1 VSLRMTGVSHSYE
14 RASPV
19 LENVDLE
26 VGTGETVAIVGPSG
40 SGKTTLLSI
49 LGGLLRPSLGSVTL
63 DGEPVG
69 RPALP
74 PGSVSWVFQTIN
86 LLGRRTAAEN
96 VAVGLLAAGSRSR
109 EVSPAVAEML
119 DRVGLSGFDDRLA
132 MRLSG
137 GQAQRVG
144 VARAMVGDPRF
155 VLADEPTGHL
165 DQSTS
170 VIVAEVLFQARPPAT
185 SLIAATHDRVIAERC
200 QRAYRLVDGQLIPI
214 PA

>member
-1 VSLRMTGVSHSYE
+1 MSLRMTGVSHSYE
-14 RASPV
+14 PGSPV
-19 LENVDLE
+19 LRGVNLE

-49 LGGLLRPSLGSVTL
+49 LGGLLRPSQGSVTL

-69 RPALP
+69 RGGLP

-96 VAVGLLAAGSRSR
+96 VAVGLLAMGSRSR
-109 EVSPAVAEML
+109 DMSPAVTEML
-119 DRVGLSGFDDRLA
+119 HAVGLSGFDDQLA

-144 VARAMVGDPRF
+144 VARAMVGNPRF
-155 VLADEPTGHL
+155 VLADEPTGQL
-165 DQSTS
+165 DHSTS
-170 VIVAEVLFQARPPAT
+170 VIVAEVLFQVRPPAT
-185 SLIAATHDRVIAERC
+185 SLIAATHDQLIAERC
-200 QRAYRLVDGQLIPI
+200 QRVYELVDGHLL